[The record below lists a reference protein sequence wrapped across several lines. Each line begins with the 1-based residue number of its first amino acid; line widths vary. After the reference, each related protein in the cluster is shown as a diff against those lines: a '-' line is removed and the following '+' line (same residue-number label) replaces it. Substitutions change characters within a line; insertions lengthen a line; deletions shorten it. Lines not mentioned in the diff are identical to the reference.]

1 MNDGNGYFSALRL
14 SPSRFFFLL
23 LPVCSAFVLGR
34 SDILV
39 QSEWV
44 SIGVVSIL
52 DADTIGSVSC
62 AFLRRYIVRYVS
74 FIGFASVS
82 PSVCYEWD
90 AMSFSSLRPR
100 SVGSTKTLPP
110 FEAIVLL
117 FLLLSS
123 PFLLLYS
130 YFYFLFAREICYR
143 QVSNTGRHRDAAM
156 LLRQLWKSNVRPYIA
171 ICTILFSGSPP
182 PLSYAQFA

>member
-1 MNDGNGYFSALRL
+1 
-14 SPSRFFFLL
+14 
-23 LPVCSAFVLGR
+23 
-34 SDILV
+34 
-39 QSEWV
+39 
-44 SIGVVSIL
+44 
-52 DADTIGSVSC
+52 
-62 AFLRRYIVRYVS
+62 
-74 FIGFASVS
+74 
-82 PSVCYEWD
+82 
-90 AMSFSSLRPR
+90 MSFSSLRPR

-182 PLSYAQFA
+182 PLSYAQFAKEIRLPLYSTLCTQQLKQNEQKKIQTKMSNSRAHFAYRCQLICRNLSKHWGLFDYMCSVYIRHTVAVH